1 MKMNMIQAVEY
12 QAGRIGRL
20 VGLALLNSLAV
31 ATYAQAPARDSTQAP
46 ARVEVRYLD
55 AHGKKLPSAEGADHR
70 IETTYRDSIRGVVRE
85 YYPSGKLRSYS
96 PYTHV
101 RRHYR
106 HGRFLEYYE
115 SGQLHV
121 QEDYIANKRQGDFL
135 VYYPDGTLRRRDHY
149 EASQRTAGECF
160 GPDGHPVEYFEYEQ
174 YPVYLEGDGSFRAI
188 VTAIQQRIRYPAEAL
203 RHRLAGTIKVKFVVN
218 TKGEVQDAAII
229 GGVDES
235 QFKGSTLDAVRAM
248 EATVLQAVRD
258 LKRFK
263 PGMRDGVVVPITYTA
278 PISFKIQ

>member
-1 MKMNMIQAVEY
+1 MKTNVMQAIKFQEL
-12 QAGRIGRL
+12 GKLL
-20 VGLALLNSLAV
+20 VLGLLNCCSTA
-31 ATYAQAPARDSTQAP
+31 AYAQAPAPARDSAQAP
-46 ARVEVRYLD
+46 ARVEVRYVD

-70 IETTYRDSIRGVVRE
+70 IETTYRDSVRGAVRE

-96 PYTHV
+96 PYAHV

-115 SGQLHV
+115 SGQLHW
-121 QEDYIANKRQGDFL
+121 QEDFVANKRQGDFL

-149 EASQRTAGECF
+149 EAGQRTAGECF
-160 GPDGHPVEYFEYEQ
+160 GPDGHAVEYFEYEQ
-174 YPVYLEGDGSFRAI
+174 MPVYLEGDGSFQAI
-188 VTAIQQRIRYPAEAL
+188 VTGIQQRIRYPAEAL

-229 GGVDES
+229 GGVDETK
-235 QFKGSTLDAVRAM
+235 FTGSTLNAVRDM
-248 EATVLQAVRD
+248 ETTVLQAVRD

-263 PGMRDGVVVPITYTA
+263 PGMRDGVAVPITYTA

>member
-1 MKMNMIQAVEY
+1 MMQAGRY
-12 QAGRIGRL
+12 QAGRLGKLL
-20 VGLALLNSLAV
+20 VLILLNFLPIAAYS
-31 ATYAQAPARDSTQAP
+31 QAPTRDSTRAP
-46 ARVEVRYLD
+46 ARVEVRYVD
-55 AHGKKLPSAEGADHR
+55 AKGKKLPSAEGADHR
-70 IETTYRDSIRGVVRE
+70 IETTYADSIRGVVRE

-96 PYTHV
+96 PYLHV
-101 RRHYR
+101 RRHIR

-115 SGQLHV
+115 TGQLHW
-121 QEDYIANKRQGDFL
+121 QEDFLANKRQGDFL

-149 EASQRTAGECF
+149 EADKRTAGECF
-160 GPDGHPVEYFEYEQ
+160 GPDGHAIEYFEYEQ

-188 VTAIQQRIRYPAEAL
+188 VTGIQQRIRYPAEAL
-203 RHRLAGTIKVKFVVN
+203 RHHLAGTIKVKFVVN
-218 TKGEVQDAAII
+218 TKGEVQDAAIV

-258 LKRFK
+258 LKHFK
-263 PGMRDGVVVPITYTA
+263 PGLRDGVAVPITYTA